1 MVGYLSGYWFDIV
14 RDCKYFDW
22 EGLIMAKKNKTV
34 AETILGT
41 ALKLEFGFNPLEH
54 GDYSKYPEIKK
65 FVDDFNKAHP
75 HLAYEVL
82 NDTDKYMDKLQEAEL
97 QLADNLLSRTNQYKE
112 YYEVASM
119 HWGIITFYFTLCQML
134 SVKLENLQEKLDRYE
149 NND

>member
-1 MVGYLSGYWFDIV
+1 MVGNLSGYWFGSV
-14 RDCKYFDW
+14 CDCKCNDW
-22 EGLIMAKKNKTV
+22 EDLIMAKKNKTV
-34 AETILGT
+34 AETILGA

-54 GDYSKYPEIKK
+54 VDYSKYPEIKK

-75 HLAYEVL
+75 HLAYEVM
-82 NDTDKYMDKLQEAEL
+82 NDSDKYMDKLQEAEL
-97 QLADNLLSRTNQYKE
+97 QLTDNLLSRTNQYKE

-119 HWGIITFYFTLCQML
+119 HWGIITFYMTLCQML

>member
-1 MVGYLSGYWFDIV
+1 
-14 RDCKYFDW
+14 
-22 EGLIMAKKNKTV
+22 MAKKNKTV
-34 AETILGT
+34 AETILGA

-54 GDYSKYPEIKK
+54 VDYSKYPEIKK

-75 HLAYEVL
+75 HLAYEVM

-97 QLADNLLSRTNQYKE
+97 QLTDNLLSRTNQFKE

-119 HWGIITFYFTLCQML
+119 HWGIITYYMTLCTML
-134 SVKLENLQEKLDRYE
+134 GVKLENLQETLNRYE